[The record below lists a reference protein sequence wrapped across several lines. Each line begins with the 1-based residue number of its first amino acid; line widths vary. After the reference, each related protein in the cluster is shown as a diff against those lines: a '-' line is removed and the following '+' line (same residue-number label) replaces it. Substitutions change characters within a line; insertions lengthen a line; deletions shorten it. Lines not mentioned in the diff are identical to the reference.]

1 MLKKTMKTKALK
13 RLTNCLVIV
22 SLLVSIANFMPT
34 AQAAVVTSF
43 SDNLSRLRTSTLAD
57 HTIKFITPTGL
68 AGGQAF
74 TLTFDAD
81 FTMGSFAVANF
92 DLATG
97 TSCTSIGTERTL
109 GTGAPSGSTW
119 QVGQVGQVVTFTS
132 GTDTITAGHCVEVQ
146 IGANATSGGSG
157 TTQITNPSSAQTA
170 TLAVSVNSG
179 ADSGTAGIAIID
191 TPFDQVTV
199 TANVDPTIS
208 FAVSDSTIGFGTL
221 SSSDDRFAT
230 GDTNGNSSET
240 VAHNLQVATNATSGY
255 TLYVQGG
262 TLTSGA
268 NTIDAIGGSATAS
281 TTNSEQFGMKLVVNG
296 GGGAGSPVAPYNT
309 ANYAYNA
316 TASTQDDIASHTGP
330 SATRTFDV
338 TYVAN
343 ITGATEAGS
352 YTSTLT
358 FTGTGTF

>member
-1 MLKKTMKTKALK
+1 MRKTSLK
-13 RLTNCLVIV
+13 RIVNVLVIA
-22 SLLVSIANFMPT
+22 SLLAVMSNFGYQV
-34 AQAAVVTSF
+34 QAAPVTTF

-57 HTIKFITPTGL
+57 HTIKFVTPTGL
-68 AGGQAF
+68 TAGQAF

-81 FTMGSFAVANF
+81 FTMGSFAAANF

-97 TSCTSIGTERTL
+97 ATCGSISSERTL
-109 GTGAPSGSTW
+109 GTGAPSGATW
-119 QVGQVGQVVTFTS
+119 QVGQSSQVVTFTS

-146 IGANATSGGSG
+146 IGSNATSGGSG

-208 FAVSDSTIGFGTL
+208 FAVSDSSIGFGTL

-240 VAHNLQVATNATSGY
+240 VGHNLTVGTNATSGY
-255 TLYVQGG
+255 VLYVLGG

-281 TTNSEQFGMKLVVNG
+281 TTNTEQFGLKLVVNG
-296 GGGAGSPVAPYNT
+296 GGGAGSPLAPYNT

-343 ITGATEAGS
+343 ITSATESGS
-352 YTSTLT
+352 YTTTLT
-358 FTGTGTF
+358 YTGTGSF